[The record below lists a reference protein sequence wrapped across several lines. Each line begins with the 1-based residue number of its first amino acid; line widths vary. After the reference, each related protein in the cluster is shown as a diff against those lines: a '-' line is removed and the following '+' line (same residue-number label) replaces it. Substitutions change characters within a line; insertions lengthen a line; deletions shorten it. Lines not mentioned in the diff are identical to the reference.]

1 MLKQVEQLRKLEHRT
16 RSELVREAL
25 RVYFTRQMPVVEAS
39 RSEQRALRKGRAEY
53 AREEFR
59 SLNQVLDD
67 LERRPRRL
75 RRKAT

>member
-1 MLKQVEQLRKLEHRT
+1 MLKQVEQFRKLEHRT

-39 RSEQRALRKGRAEY
+39 PAERRALRKARAEY

-67 LERRPRRL
+67 LERRPRRV

>member
-25 RVYFTRQMPVVEAS
+25 RVYFTRRMPVVAAS
-39 RSEQRALRKGRAEY
+39 RSERRALRKGRAEF

-59 SLNQVLDD
+59 SLDQVLDD